1 VDERG
6 RQQPIANYHSTIQ
19 QSLPTLQLRPPEQG
33 ECPGWRQLYRAVM
46 TSPVAIGLIDCSN
59 PQNLIL
65 QSEVGKVRLGS
76 FIDEGR
82 LNVQLQ
88 QLDRLR
94 NWQKYTDPQQ
104 VEYLDLGNPD
114 APKLQ
119 LK

>member
-1 VDERG
+1 
-6 RQQPIANYHSTIQ
+6 
-19 QSLPTLQLRPPEQG
+19 
-33 ECPGWRQLYRAVM
+33 
-46 TSPVAIGLIDCSN
+46 
-59 PQNLIL
+59 

-76 FIDEGR
+76 FSDEGR

-88 QLDRLR
+88 QIDRLR